1 MEKDTSSWF
10 HAQAVPAAR
19 VDGKTVR
26 LFQCLFCDKTFL
38 KSQALGGHQNAHRK
52 DRVGCFN
59 DPYSDSSFFGA
70 SATLFATAPPRDSA
84 SCPSMCTNIASHGG
98 GAPASTPASDACS
111 RLERWGGRAPRFA
124 ERSLALGSDGRD
136 GVVRASVASGADE
149 TLDLEL
155 RL

>member
-1 MEKDTSSWF
+1 MESSWF
-10 HAQAVPAAR
+10 HVQAAPTTR

-52 DRVGCFN
+52 DRVGGFN
-59 DPYSDSSFFGA
+59 DPYGD
-70 SATLFATAPPRDSA
+70 SATLFAGPPCDSA
-84 SCPSMCTNIASHGG
+84 ASRSMHTFVVSHGAAAAASAPAVDACRFERWSD
-98 GAPASTPASDACS
+98 GAP
-111 RLERWGGRAPRFA
+111 RLLLDP
-124 ERSLALGSDGRD
+124 SDGRD
-136 GVVRASVASGADE
+136 GVVGRPSAGE